1 MLTVQ
6 KNTSE
11 KSSRGLL
18 VRAAHFILFMLT
30 LLSNYLP
37 AQDAQPV
44 SMFEIT
50 AITFEGNTT
59 FDDEQLEEVI
69 RTKETPGAVSKFFY
83 SVFGEKLG
91 SKPEYLDE
99 IFLEEDKEQLIL
111 FYKHHSFFSTTINIQ
126 TTLDTVDESCSL
138 VFNVS
143 EGNRSFIDSLEYLG
157 IDSIASDLKEQITF
171 EPIITK
177 GMAYEPPKAQ
187 SEIARI
193 LNILAENGY
202 PQARFDKERSG
213 AIHRASTNNFLL
225 TISIVPGKRYAF
237 GDVTVHVEPAR
248 EDIAP
253 ELIIRQLDFEQGE
266 LYSKRKTI
274 SSERSL
280 NRLDLFESVRIDHP
294 RFSDTLQSTL
304 IPSDIFVRP
313 RDRHEISPEL
323 SVSDENN
330 TFNLGLGLGYTN
342 RNFLG
347 DARLFSIR
355 ARVRAQSLLE
365 WNLGDVVLK
374 GNGLSDESVIGAVE
388 LQFQIQQPYF
398 FSKRLNGS
406 WTSSIISEKQIE
418 YKQSILRNKIG
429 LSNQFA
435 IYTYGLAEWTLE
447 RVSPEFEDSTKIPLI
462 FTLQENQK
470 QFNSIL
476 TLTLQRDKTNDIF
489 SPTEGF
495 FNSITVEES
504 GILPKVLPSIKGD
517 LPFTQYYKLIL
528 FGRWYDDLTTSKFNI
543 LAMKGRAG
551 YQDKYGDSYS
561 SGVNIPLNRRFFA
574 GGSGSVRGWRARD
587 LGAMPDSLLPLGGNF
602 IFEGNLEL
610 RINHLRG
617 FGKAL
622 WFDLDNV
629 WGVYYLDFGNVWSDL
644 KDFTL
649 KDLAVAAGI
658 GFRYETL
665 FGPFRI
671 DYGFRIYDP
680 KEPAGH
686 QTIFQKRFWGDVFS
700 NGVLHFGIGHAF

>member
-1 MLTVQ
+1 MFFQSAFFLFTVV
-6 KNTSE
+6 TCA
-11 KSSRGLL
+11 SSK
-18 VRAAHFILFMLT
+18 LFAQEST
-30 LLSNYLP
+30 PISN
-37 AQDAQPV
+37 
-44 SMFEIT
+44 FEIVS
-50 AITFEGNTT
+50 ISFEGNNA
-59 FDDEQLEEVI
+59 FDDDQLEEVI
-69 RTKETPGAVSKFFY
+69 LTKETPGAVSKFFF
-83 SVFGEKLG
+83 SVLGEKFG
-91 SKPEYLDE
+91 SKPEHLDVT
-99 IFLEEDKEQLIL
+99 ILDEDKERLLL
-111 FYKHHSFFSTTINIQ
+111 FYKNHSYFRTTVAIE
-126 TTLDTVDESCSL
+126 TMFDSLDESCSL
-138 VFNVS
+138 IYNII
-143 EGNRSFIDSLEYLG
+143 EGNNSLIDSLEYLG
-157 IDSIASDLKEQITF
+157 LDSIATDLREQIAF
-171 EPIITK
+171 EPIVMK

-193 LNILAENGY
+193 LNILSENGY

-213 AIHRASTNNFLL
+213 AFHRASTNNFQL
-225 TISIVPGKRYAF
+225 TITILPGKRYAF

-248 EDIAP
+248 EDITP

-294 RFSDTLQSTL
+294 RFSDSLTSTM
-304 IPSDIFVRP
+304 IPTDIFVRP

-347 DARLFSIR
+347 DARLFTVR

-388 LQFQIQQPYF
+388 LQFQLQQPYF
-398 FSKRLNGS
+398 FSRRLSGS

-418 YKQSILRNKIG
+418 YKQAILRNKIG

-435 IYTYGLAEWTLE
+435 TYTYGLAEWTLE
-447 RVSPEFEDSTKIPLI
+447 RVSPEFNDTSKIPLI

-504 GILPKVLPSIKGD
+504 GILPRVLPSIKGD

-551 YQDKYGDSYS
+551 YQDKYGDSYT

-587 LGAMPDSLLPLGGNF
+587 LGTMPDSLLPLGGNF

-610 RINHLRG
+610 RINHFRG

-629 WGVYYLDFGNVWSDL
+629 WGVYYLDVGNVWSDL

-671 DYGFRIYDP
+671 DYGFRVYDP

>member
-1 MLTVQ
+1 MLIIQ
-6 KNTSE
+6 KYVSKKTL
-11 KSSRGLL
+11 RRLTF
-18 VRAAHFILFMLT
+18 RAVCFFLCMYT
-30 LLSNYLP
+30 LLSDCLL

-50 AITFEGNTT
+50 SITFEENTA

-69 RTKETPGAVSKFFY
+69 RTKETPGAVSRFFY

-91 SKPEYLDE
+91 SKPEYLDG
-99 IFLEEDKEQLIL
+99 IILEEDKEQLVL
-111 FYKHHSFFSTTINIQ
+111 YYKNHSFFSTTVNIQ
-126 TTLDTVDESCSL
+126 TTLDTADESCSI
-138 VFNVS
+138 VFSIS
-143 EGNRSFIDSLEYLG
+143 EGKRSFIDSLEYLG
-157 IDSIASDLKEQITF
+157 LDSITADLKEQIAL

-213 AIHRASTNNFLL
+213 AFHRASTNNFQL
-225 TISIVPGKRYAF
+225 TIAIVPGKRYAF
-237 GDVTVHVEPAR
+237 GDVTVHVEPPR
-248 EDIAP
+248 EDITP
-253 ELIIRQLDFEQGE
+253 HLVIRQLDFEQGE
-266 LYSKRKTI
+266 LYSKQKTI

-294 RFSDTLQSTL
+294 QFSDTMKNSF

-313 RDRHEISPEL
+313 RDRHEISPEI

-347 DARLFSIR
+347 DARLFSVR

-388 LQFQIQQPYF
+388 LQFQLQQPYF
-398 FSKRLNGS
+398 FSKRLSGS
-406 WTSSIISEKQIE
+406 WTSSIISEKQNE
-418 YKQSILRNKIG
+418 YKQAILRNKIG

-435 IYTYGLAEWTLE
+435 TYTYGLAEWTLE
-447 RVSPEFEDSTKIPLI
+447 RVSPEFNDTSKIPLI

-495 FNSITVEES
+495 FNSITLEES
-504 GILPKVLPSIKGD
+504 GILPKILPSIRGD

-543 LAMKGRAG
+543 LAMKARAG
-551 YQDKYGDSYS
+551 YQDKYGDSYLS
-561 SGVNIPLNRRFFA
+561 NVNIPLNRRFFS

-602 IFEGNLEL
+602 MFEGNLEL
-610 RINHLRG
+610 RINHFRG

-622 WFDLDNV
+622 WFDLDDV
-629 WGVYYLDFGNVWSDL
+629 WGVYYLDIGNVWTDV
-644 KDFTL
+644 KDFRL
-649 KDLAVAAGI
+649 QDIAIAAGI

-671 DYGFRIYDP
+671 DYGFRVYDP